1 MNQKNN
7 LLFLFESIFLIDKS
21 VLDKSIKFCYI
32 LLKRR
37 GEKMH
42 QVYELETTITEQGTI
57 KLPRELSHL
66 KNRKVKISLV
76 LVDEQDSD
84 TQNWL
89 DLIESH
95 AIDDD
100 ELPTDYSI
108 NLDHYLYGLP
118 KRKIEKE

>member
-1 MNQKNN
+1 
-7 LLFLFESIFLIDKS
+7 
-21 VLDKSIKFCYI
+21 
-32 LLKRR
+32 
-37 GEKMH
+37 MH
-42 QVYELETTITEQGTI
+42 QIYELETTITEEGTI
-57 KLPRELSHL
+57 KLPRALSHL

-76 LVDEQDSD
+76 DEQDND

>member
-1 MNQKNN
+1 
-7 LLFLFESIFLIDKS
+7 
-21 VLDKSIKFCYI
+21 
-32 LLKRR
+32 
-37 GEKMH
+37 MH
-42 QVYELETTITEQGTI
+42 QIYELETTITEEGTI
-57 KLPRELSHL
+57 KLPKELSHL

-76 LVDEQDSD
+76 DEQDSD
-84 TQNWL
+84 RQKWL

>member
-1 MNQKNN
+1 M
-7 LLFLFESIFLIDKS
+7 
-21 VLDKSIKFCYI
+21 
-32 LLKRR
+32 R
-37 GEKMH
+37 

-66 KNRKVKISLV
+66 KNCKVKIS

-118 KRKIEKE
+118 KRKIEKK

>member
-1 MNQKNN
+1 
-7 LLFLFESIFLIDKS
+7 
-21 VLDKSIKFCYI
+21 
-32 LLKRR
+32 
-37 GEKMH
+37 MH
-42 QVYELETTITEQGTI
+42 QIYELETTITEEGTI

-76 LVDEQDSD
+76 DEQDSD
-84 TQNWL
+84 RQKWL

>member
-1 MNQKNN
+1 MNGYH
-7 LLFLFESIFLIDKS
+7 FFYDKS
-21 VLDKSIKFCYI
+21 VLDKYIKFCYI
-32 LLKRR
+32 LLKWR
-37 GEKMH
+37 GVKMH
-42 QVYELETTITEQGTI
+42 QIYEFETTISDRGTI
-57 KLPRELSHL
+57 KLPKDLLHL
-66 KNRKVKISLV
+66 KNLKVKLSLIK
-76 LVDEQDSD
+76 EESD

-118 KRKIEKE
+118 